1 MRLSVTVATLAVH
14 YFNSN
19 DENIC
24 ELFKLDVSL
33 SWLPFSSVELPLE
46 FRSACQCGKSR
57 KANLLPHPG
66 KVHLFVGKKGIRRA
80 MQR

>member
-1 MRLSVTVATLAVH
+1 MRLSVTAATLAVH

-33 SWLPFSSVELPLE
+33 SWLPFSSEKLTLYLTLEKHICLLARRESVERCKDE
-46 FRSACQCGKSR
+46 
-57 KANLLPHPG
+57 
-66 KVHLFVGKKGIRRA
+66 
-80 MQR
+80 